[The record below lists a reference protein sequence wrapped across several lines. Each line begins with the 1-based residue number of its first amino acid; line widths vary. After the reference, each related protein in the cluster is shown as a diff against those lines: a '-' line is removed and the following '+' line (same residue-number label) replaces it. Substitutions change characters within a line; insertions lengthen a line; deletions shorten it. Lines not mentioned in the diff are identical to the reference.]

1 MPPEVLSLWAG
12 ALTDTGLTVAAK
24 LTQERSDVR
33 LRVDG
38 TGGPFFSA
46 LTPTTAR
53 VAKLAVAGLTAG
65 ETYTYQVEA
74 ASALVGDA
82 VSFRTLPAASGDPA
96 SFRIAFAS
104 CALSG
109 SNEPVFDSILAEDAD
124 VFFHLGD
131 MHYGDFTTNSTKL
144 FLDAFDEVFEQPRQS
159 ALYRRPTCYV
169 PDDHDYGPN
178 NSDGT
183 SATKPACTSVYRVR
197 VPHYSLPDATGMWQT
212 FDVGRVRFI
221 VTDQRSAA
229 SVDGAADNASKS
241 MLGTTQKT
249 WFKGLLSAS
258 PGMLIVWVCPRMFGV
273 APGAGDHWGSFS
285 TERTEI
291 GAHVAANCPGR
302 VLVLSGDQ
310 HGAGFDDGTNHT
322 FGGEA
327 FRTFQAAPLDQF
339 TAGPAAPAYT
349 GGWFDDNGQY
359 GTMQVVD
366 LGGATVDVTWQVH
379 DATGAVLATTTFSV
393 AV

>member
-1 MPPEVLSLWAG
+1 MNSSWAG
-12 ALTDTGLTVAAK
+12 ALTEEGLTVAAK
-24 LTQERSDVR
+24 LSQERSDVR

-46 LTPTTAR
+46 LTPTVAR
-53 VAKLAVAGLTAG
+53 TAKLTVTGLAADTA
-65 ETYTYQVEA
+65 YTYQVEA
-74 ASALVGDA
+74 GGVLVGDV
-82 VSFRTLPAASGDPA
+82 VSFTTLPAASGDPA
-96 SFRIAFAS
+96 SFRFAFAS

-109 SNEPVFDSILAEDAD
+109 SNEPVFDSILAEDPL
-124 VFFHLGD
+124 FFAHTGD
-131 MHYGDFTTNSTKL
+131 MHYGDFAVNSSKL
-144 FLDAFDEVFEQPRQS
+144 FHDAFDEVFEQPRQS
-159 ALYRRPTCYV
+159 ALYRRPTVYV

-178 NSDGT
+178 NSDST

-197 VPHYSLPDATGMWQT
+197 VPHYPLPDATGMWQT

-221 VTDQRSAA
+221 VTDQRSGA
-229 SVDGAADNASKS
+229 SPDGNTDNASKS

-249 WFKGLLSAS
+249 WFKNLLSNS

-291 GAHVAANCPGR
+291 GAHANANCPGR

-339 TAGPAAPAYT
+339 TAGPAAPDYT

-359 GTMQVVD
+359 GTMQVD
-366 LGGATVDVTWQVH
+366 DAGGASIDVTWEVH
-379 DATGAVLATTTFSV
+379 DSTGAVLATTTFSV